1 MEKEERERE
10 RDCERLPKVGI
21 SLLLKLAEI
30 IFVGEKKNDDNDNDD
45 GVSTQDNKDATDILI
60 SCSFKPKCYSWW
72 CQSFEV
78 LVHL

>member
-1 MEKEERERE
+1 M
-10 RDCERLPKVGI
+10 PKFGI

-30 IFVGEKKNDDNDNDD
+30 IFVGEKKDDDVDD
-45 GVSTQDNKDATDILI
+45 DDDDDDDDVSTQDNKDATDILI

-72 CQSFEV
+72 CQSHEV